1 MPTLDWLNRA
11 SAFTTAAKVPY
22 RLLEQVSAHT
32 SHAENTTNSIATQA
46 INTPASVKNG
56 TKSISV
62 LPELVEGSE
71 ASTLRQAQDRTSSAR
86 TGVFDNLL
94 IQGDKRPASG
104 NVLHRDGL
112 NMKQQLDALLAA

>member
-1 MPTLDWLNRA
+1 MPTLDSLNRA

-22 RLLEQVSAHT
+22 RLLEQVSVHI
-32 SHAENTTNSIATQA
+32 SNPENTTNSIAPQE
-46 INTPASVKNG
+46 INTPARDKNG
-56 TKSISV
+56 TKNGIN
-62 LPELVEGSE
+62 
-71 ASTLRQAQDRTSSAR
+71 T
-86 TGVFDNLL
+86 DNLL

>member
-32 SHAENTTNSIATQA
+32 SHAENTTNLIAAQL
-46 INTPASVKNG
+46 INTPARGKNG
-56 TKSISV
+56 TKNGLNS
-62 LPELVEGSE
+62 
-71 ASTLRQAQDRTSSAR
+71 
-86 TGVFDNLL
+86 DNLL

>member
-32 SHAENTTNSIATQA
+32 SHAENTTNSIAPQA
-46 INTPASVKNG
+46 TNTTARDKNG

-62 LPELVEGSE
+62 RPELVEGSE
-71 ASTLRQAQDRTSSAR
+71 ASTSSAR